1 MYFHLCIARCSAGDK
16 KDISKGS
23 QKINRFS
30 TSLLKVFIQC
40 VPLGK
45 VHNSVLRKEEL
56 SS

>member
-45 VHNSVLRKEEL
+45 VHNSVLIKEEL